1 MNKIELKSIEK
12 SFKSIQVLKSIS
24 AEFHSGM
31 IYGIIGNNG
40 SGKTMLLR
48 VISGLV
54 YPNSGKVLI
63 NEKELSKGE
72 ILGSLGIIIEK
83 PSFFES
89 MTAEENLQILAS
101 LQGKIGL
108 IEINDVLHKVEL
120 FEERNKKVSKYSL
133 GMRQRLAFAQ
143 AIMENSDILLL
154 DEPTNGLDKH
164 GIQAVHQI
172 LREEK
177 AAGKLIIITSHNPLD
192 IEELCDE
199 VYEIDGGRMTKYEN

>member
-1 MNKIELKSIEK
+1 MNKIELNSIEK
-12 SFKSIQVLKSIS
+12 SFKGTQVLKSIS
-24 AEFHSGM
+24 VEFYSGR

-54 YPNSGKVLI
+54 HPSNGSVSI

-89 MTAEENLQILAS
+89 MTAEENLAILAS
-101 LQGKIGL
+101 LQNKIGL
-108 IEINDVLHKVEL
+108 IEIRDVLRKVEL
-120 FEERNKKVSKYSL
+120 YDEKNKKVSKFSL

-143 AIMENSDILLL
+143 AIMENPDILLL

-164 GIQAVHQI
+164 GILAVHQI

-177 AAGKLIIITSHNPLD
+177 VAGKLIIITSHNPLD
-192 IEELCDE
+192 IDELCDE
-199 VYEIDGGRMTKYEN
+199 VYEIDGGRMIKHEN